1 MKKHATYIQQKQ
13 LIARKRIVDRIVN
26 AVDKPKM
33 FTAIFTAK
41 FWGVD
46 AFKSHIYESE
56 DYTYE
61 FYSTDCCLNIYYYY
75 TDCNYIFVLNDN
87 VYINNEISYDLKDYS
102 YHLSNKDYSSFTED
116 MLCGT
121 IKNKEALSKAVLL
134 YYTYMGI

>member
-13 LIARKRIVDRIVN
+13 LNAKKRILDRIVN
-26 AVDKPKM
+26 AVNNQKM

-61 FYSTDCCLNIYYYY
+61 FYSTDCRLNIWYNDY
-75 TDCNYIFVLNDN
+75 NYMFILD
-87 VYINNEISYDLKDYS
+87 NNELSYDLQDYT

-121 IKNKEALSKAVLL
+121 IKNKEAVSKAVLL
-134 YYTYMGI
+134 YYAYMGV

>member
-61 FYSTDCCLNIYYYY
+61 FYSTDCRLNIWYNYY
-75 TDCNYIFVLNDN
+75 NYMFILD
-87 VYINNEISYDLKDYS
+87 NNEISYDLQDYT
-102 YHLSNKDYSSFTED
+102 YHLSNKDCSSFTED
-116 MLCGT
+116 MLCGI
-121 IKNKEALSKAVLL
+121 IKNKEAFSKAVLL
-134 YYTYMGI
+134 YYAYMGV

>member
-13 LIARKRIVDRIVN
+13 LIAKKRMLDRIVN

-41 FWGVD
+41 FWGID
-46 AFKSHIYESE
+46 AFKSHIYEGE

-61 FYSTDCCLNIYYYY
+61 FYSTHYRLNIWYNYY
-75 TDCNYIFVLNDN
+75 NYMFILD
-87 VYINNEISYDLKDYS
+87 NNEISYDLQDYT
-102 YHLSNKDYSSFTED
+102 YYFSNKDCSCFTEN

-121 IKNKEALSKAVLL
+121 IKNKEAVSKAVLL
-134 YYTYMGI
+134 YYAYMGV

>member
-13 LIARKRIVDRIVN
+13 LIAKKRMLDRIVN

-41 FWGVD
+41 FWGID
-46 AFKSHIYESE
+46 SFKSHIYESE

-61 FYSTDCCLNIYYYY
+61 FYSTDCRLNIWYNYY
-75 TDCNYIFVLNDN
+75 NYMFILD
-87 VYINNEISYDLKDYS
+87 NNEISYNLQDYT
-102 YHLSNKDYSSFTED
+102 YYFSNKDCSCFTEN

>member
-13 LIARKRIVDRIVN
+13 LNAKKRIIDRIVN
-26 AVDKPKM
+26 AVNNQKM

-61 FYSTDCCLNIYYYY
+61 FYSTDCRLNIWYNDY
-75 TDCNYIFVLNDN
+75 NYMFVLNDN
-87 VYINNEISYDLKDYS
+87 VYITNEISYDLQDYK
-102 YHLSNKDYSSFTED
+102 YYFSNKDCSSFTED

-121 IKNKEALSKAVLL
+121 IKNKEAFSKAVLL
-134 YYTYMGI
+134 YYAYMGI

>member
-13 LIARKRIVDRIVN
+13 LNAKKRIIDRIVN
-26 AVDKPKM
+26 AVNNQKM

-61 FYSTDCCLNIYYYY
+61 FYSTHYRLNICYNDY
-75 TDCNYIFVLNDN
+75 NYMFVLSDN
-87 VYINNEISYDLKDYS
+87 VYITNEISYDLQDYK
-102 YHLSNKDYSSFTED
+102 YYFSNKDCSSFTED

-121 IKNKEALSKAVLL
+121 IKNKEAFSKAVLL
-134 YYTYMGI
+134 YYAYMGV

>member
-13 LIARKRIVDRIVN
+13 LNAKKRMLDRIVN

-41 FWGVD
+41 FWGID

-61 FYSTDCCLNIYYYY
+61 FYSTDCRLNIWYNDY
-75 TDCNYIFVLNDN
+75 NYMFVLNDN
-87 VYINNEISYDLKDYS
+87 VYITNEISYDLQDYK
-102 YHLSNKDYSSFTED
+102 YYFSNKDCSYFTEN